1 MALYFVGYR
10 KYNRKTCF
18 RILNDFSDSGK
29 YTAETK
35 DLEHSVIKRA
45 LLSGM
50 VIEGLSINSDTGDI
64 ETTMC
69 SKDRYP
75 VVIEINNGN
84 RRCETEIDG
93 KTHIIIL
100 FKYNYKKFNSNSMD
114 IFRIALMNGNIVNVS
129 ENKLIDT
136 IKNNSKIELT
146 NGKLVSRNGVEFISA
161 INGSYKEVDVK
172 DTSNNEVSHD
182 DTNKSSE
189 KDESSENKHRSTKV
203 SLSDRIINGSSDNS
217 LSNGVRVVSGSRDVR
232 ELTGIFLKDDE
243 EVELTL
249 SQIFYYC
256 TSRIEDNYPLTASLL
271 KTIDFLED
279 TSGRVNTAAVDYKN
293 LYYNAEF
300 IMDLELGEIEFILM
314 HEALH
319 IMHRHM
325 YRGIGKESK
334 IWNIACDY
342 YINSVIYSEMQAK
355 KSNSKVTL
363 VIPGGALFSQ
373 GVDVNKD
380 TPELLYNKLLEQFN
394 QSKQSGGYNSK
405 SGSNGSSNGS
415 SSRDTGSDDSSNG
428 SSSRDN
434 SKSGKDDN
442 SNGSSSRDSS
452 GSQNNKDK
460 NQRGKQSNGKIT
472 VTTFDGNER
481 ELNINDTDLVI
492 SVSDTGKTSTQI
504 NNESCA
510 VLDRAQEYCKM
521 YCKNLGSYESKIMEQ
536 IGNLYKVKIN
546 WSKLLRNMLV
556 KSCDTTNS
564 YISPDRRYRAMGKV
578 VPGKYDNGE
587 VMLRNIA
594 LFIDTSGSISISE
607 MTDFLSVAKSLI
619 DKYKSHGYVCF
630 WNTEVYMTK
639 EFESV
644 SDIIDSKIKYGGTE
658 PSCIYK
664 YLLKEGDKGRFRI
677 TDSDIIVIL
686 TDGIFDLPNIENDK
700 QVRKLA
706 LSLRS
711 STLWVLKENF
721 LDNANKL
728 KKYGVVTSLK

>member
-10 KYNRKTCF
+10 KYNTKTCF
-18 RILNDFSDSGK
+18 RILNDSSDSGK

-35 DLEHSVIKRA
+35 DLELNVIKKA

-50 VIEGLSINSDTGDI
+50 VIEGLSTNPDTGDI

-75 VVIEINNGN
+75 VVVEINNGN
-84 RRCETEIDG
+84 RRYETEIDG

-100 FKYNYKKFNSNSMD
+100 FKYNYKKFNSNSID

-129 ENKLIDT
+129 EHKLIDT

-189 KDESSENKHRSTKV
+189 KSESSEKAESSENKHRSTRV

-232 ELTGIFLKDDE
+232 ELTGIFLKNGE

-279 TSGRVNTAAVDYKN
+279 TSGRINTAAVDYKN
-293 LYYNAEF
+293 LYYNAEYL
-300 IMDLELGEIEFILM
+300 MGHELGEIEFILM

-319 IMHRHM
+319 ILHRHL
-325 YRGIGKESK
+325 YRGVGKDSE
-334 IWNIACDY
+334 IWNMACDY
-342 YINSVIYSEMQAK
+342 YINSVIYSEMQK
-355 KSNSKVTL
+355 IKSASKVTL
-363 VIPGGALFSQ
+363 EMPEDALFAWWVN
-373 GVDVNKD
+373 VDKD
-380 TPELLYNKLLEQFN
+380 TPESIYEHLIKENNSSGNKANE
-394 QSKQSGGYNSK
+394 
-405 SGSNGSSNGS
+405 SNTESSDDKDN
-415 SSRDTGSDDSSNG
+415 DSSN
-428 SSSRDN
+428 
-434 SKSGKDDN
+434 SGK
-442 SNGSSSRDSS
+442 GS
-452 GSQNNKDK
+452 SQNNNNKSDNNRKLTVDTYGGDK
-460 NQRGKQSNGKIT
+460 RKINA
-472 VTTFDGNER
+472 D
-481 ELNINDTDLVI
+481 DKDLVI
-492 SVSDTGKTSTQI
+492 SVSDVGKTSRQLDG
-504 NNESCA
+504 ESCA
-510 VLDRAQEYCKM
+510 VLDRAQEYFKM
-521 YCKNLGSYESKIMEQ
+521 YSKDLGSYERKLMGQ
-536 IGNLYKVKIN
+536 ISDLYKVKLN
-546 WSKLLRNMLV
+546 WSKILRNMLV

-564 YISPDRRYRAMGKV
+564 YISPDRRYRAMGKI

-587 VMLRNIA
+587 VMLRNIT
-594 LFIDTSGSISISE
+594 LFIDTSGSINASE

-619 DKYKSHGYVCF
+619 DKYRAHGYVCF
-630 WNTEVYMTK
+630 WHTEVYLTK

-644 SDIIDSKIKYGGTE
+644 SDIISSNTKCGGTE

-664 YLLKEGDKGRFRI
+664 YLINEGNKGRLKI
-677 TDSDIIVIL
+677 NESDIIVVL
-686 TDGIFDLPNIENDK
+686 TDGVFDLLDIDNNK
-700 QVRKLA
+700 QIRKLA
-706 LSLRS
+706 LSLKN
-711 STLWVLKENF
+711 STLWVLKQGFEY
-721 LDNANKL
+721 NADKL